1 MICCTIAKGVLA
13 QMSSNAQPV
22 KRGGQPADIAE
33 AVAFLASEAAGFVN
47 GTSLLV
53 DGGITIGPRESWD
66 EDAPKMF
73 DALLA
78 MAEAAEK
85 QVSESKA

>member
-1 MICCTIAKGVLA
+1 M
-13 QMSSNAQPV
+13 
-22 KRGGQPADIAE
+22 KRGGQPEDIAE
-33 AVAFLASEAAGFVN
+33 AMAYLASEAAGFVN

-53 DGGITIGPRESWD
+53 DGGITIGPRDSWD

-78 MAEAAEK
+78 MAEAAEQK
-85 QVSESKA
+85 VSGAKT